1 VEDTRRSLGPRAV
14 LGVVALV
21 LVTAVVWAASALA
34 GGGSSANEP
43 GTSDSPAAAN
53 VQNESQTPDHR
64 DCPNGDRA
72 SAFSSDV

>member
-1 VEDTRRSLGPRAV
+1 VEKETRRLGSRAV
-14 LGVVALV
+14 VGVVAVV

-34 GGGSSANEP
+34 AGGLSANEP
-43 GTSDSPAAAN
+43 GTSDTPAAAN

-72 SAFSSDV
+72 TASSSDV

>member
-1 VEDTRRSLGPRAV
+1 VEKATRRLGPRAV

-34 GGGSSANEP
+34 AGGSSSNER
-43 GTSDSPAAAN
+43 GTSDTPAAAN

-72 SAFSSDV
+72 PASTSDV